1 LRQTVV
7 WTVAQPHILILM
19 TDQQRADCLRC
30 AGHPQLR
37 TPNID
42 RLAGEGMRFAQAT
55 TASPICMPARAS
67 FASGLYPHNHGIWGN
82 KGEMPADDE
91 TFFQLL
97 RGAGYFTVAIG
108 KSHYYDP
115 GRGGHMRDREGYM
128 RARGFEFVHETTGP
142 QATVRMDSY
151 VTDEWKKNGLWKTIA
166 ADYRKRELP
175 GELIVDPSPLA
186 VEDYLDSYIGRQ
198 AEAFLGAYKH
208 SRPLCLFVGFAG
220 PHEPYD
226 APGPYAAMYR
236 PEDAPRPIP
245 VPEQYKTLPDRI
257 RNKKAF
263 EVLPQVTLD
272 RIPQVRSSYY
282 GKISLIDVWVGRILE
297 AFRRRGWLDD
307 ALVVFLA
314 DHGEMLGDHGR
325 LRKSTFHESNVRIPL
340 ILRWPGR
347 FPANTVTDALAEIGD
362 VFPTLLEAA
371 GCDPS
376 ARCLGRSL
384 WPVLRDPTSELR
396 KYQLSEVRYGDRQIM
411 IRSRQYKL
419 AIDSQ
424 SQAYMLYDLAL
435 DPDEQ
440 HNLVVD
446 ESARSLKQQLRHDM
460 HKRLEEARYGA

>member
-1 LRQTVV
+1 MV
-7 WTVAQPHILILM
+7 WTVNQPHILILM

-67 FASGLYPHNHGIWGN
+67 FASGVYPHNHGIWGN
-82 KGEMPADDE
+82 KGEMPAEDE

-97 RGAGYFTVAIG
+97 RRAGYFTAAIG

-115 GRGGHMRDREGYM
+115 GRGGHMRDREAYM
-128 RARGFEFVHETTGP
+128 RVRGFEFVHETTGP

-151 VTDEWKKNGLWKTIA
+151 VTDEWKRRGLWETVA
-166 ADYRKRELP
+166 GDYRKRELP

-186 VEDYLDSYIGRQ
+186 VEDYLDSYIGQQ
-198 AEAFLGAYKH
+198 AEAFVGAYEH
-208 SRPLCLFVGFAG
+208 SQPLCLFVGFAG

-236 PEDAPRPIP
+236 PEDTPRPIP
-245 VPEQYKTLPDRI
+245 VPEQYKALPDRI

-263 EVLPQVTLD
+263 EVVPQVTLD
-272 RIPQVRSSYY
+272 RIPQVRASYY
-282 GKISLIDVWVGRILE
+282 GKISLIDFWVGRILE

-307 ALVVFLA
+307 TLVVFLA

-325 LRKSTFHESNVRIPL
+325 LRKSTFHESNIRIPL

-347 FPANTVTDALAEIGD
+347 ISANTVTDALAEIGD

-396 KYQLSEVRYGDRQIM
+396 KYQLSEVRYGGRQIM

-424 SQAYMLYDLAL
+424 SQAYMLYDLAR

-440 HNLVVD
+440 YNLVVD
-446 ESARSLKQQLRHDM
+446 ESARSLKQELRHDM
-460 HKRLEEARYGA
+460 HERLEEARYGA